1 MNGNTANKL
10 ARRGLKIP
18 LALKTGVL
26 VVSQIDYVH
35 NLRKINLSSV
45 FLVLNVSFCVSG
57 YIQTPSPSDSGVCD
71 IEAMLR
77 DKDAEIQTLRETM
90 ANNEAV
96 IFQVKYSS

>member
-1 MNGNTANKL
+1 MNKQIPNGFFPEQQIQNCLVWIKIILKL
-10 ARRGLKIP
+10 MADLWYFI
-18 LALKTGVL
+18 V
-26 VVSQIDYVH
+26 
-35 NLRKINLSSV
+35 
-45 FLVLNVSFCVSG
+45 G

-96 IFQVKYSS
+96 IFQVYR